1 MATWNSNKP
10 AMGDTI
16 AADIPDIKEN
26 LEELRAAIENFTNG
40 TFGSTEASAFTVSS
54 ITDGSTGFASA
65 TCQPFYQN
73 SAPTGWTRKADLQ
86 ETSMFTYAASGNPGT
101 GGGVDATATHT
112 HTGPS
117 HTHTG
122 PNHTHTGPS
131 HTHTGP
137 SHQHGLPI
145 GNRIANDIGGEDQFS
160 GSFDSEVGQMSFS
173 GNGQGV
179 KTFNRYISD
188 SGGTGATGAGGTGA
202 TGASGTGNTG
212 ASGTDN
218 TGANTAPYYI
228 EMILATVD

>member
-1 MATWNSNKP
+1 
-10 AMGDTI
+10 MGDTI

-137 SHQHGLPI
+137 SHTHKLPI
-145 GNRIANDIGGEDQFS
+145 GNPSGVPQNYAYDNTKFS
-160 GSFDSEVGQMSFS
+160 GTFS
-173 GNGQGV
+173 ATTQINGNGGGAVTAQQLVSEAGG
-179 KTFNRYISD
+179 TGNTGAD
-188 SGGTGATGAGGTGA
+188 GTGATGAAGTGA
-202 TGASGTGNTG
+202 TGASGT
-212 ASGTDN
+212 AA

>member
-122 PNHTHTGPS
+122 PSHTHTGPS

-137 SHQHGLPI
+137 SHTHSYTVPKDGY
-145 GNRIANDIGGEDQFS
+145 S
-160 GSFDSEVGQMSFS
+160 GV
-173 GNGQGV
+173 NP
-179 KTFNRYISD
+179 
-188 SGGTGATGAGGTGA
+188 GGTHLQTNALITSGQVSGAQNADRSLTTGAGGN
-202 TGASGTGNTG
+202 GNTG
-212 ASGTDN
+212 ASGTAATGASGTAATGASGTAA